1 MDPKRFEEYQQ
12 KRKSLMK
19 EYRTMKL
26 KRALLVLGV
35 GTAVAIAILSVG
47 GLWLKNIPVTAV
59 LTLITVLFTVIY
71 MRMQV
76 VTVNHTLQQ
85 KLVQFEENY

>member
-1 MDPKRFEEYQQ
+1 MDPKRYEEYQQ
-12 KRKSLMK
+12 KRKSLIK
-19 EYRTMKL
+19 KYRAE
-26 KRALLVLGV
+26 KRKRVLLVLGV
-35 GTAVAIAILSVG
+35 GAAAAAVILSVG

-71 MRMQV
+71 MRIQA

-85 KLVQFEENY
+85 KLLLFEENY

>member
-1 MDPKRFEEYQQ
+1 MDPKRYEEYQQ
-12 KRKSLMK
+12 KRKSLMQ
-19 EYRTMKL
+19 EYRAKKL
-26 KRALLVLGV
+26 KRVLLVLGV
-35 GTAVAIAILSVG
+35 GAAVAIAILLVG

-85 KLVQFEENY
+85 KLVQFEDNY